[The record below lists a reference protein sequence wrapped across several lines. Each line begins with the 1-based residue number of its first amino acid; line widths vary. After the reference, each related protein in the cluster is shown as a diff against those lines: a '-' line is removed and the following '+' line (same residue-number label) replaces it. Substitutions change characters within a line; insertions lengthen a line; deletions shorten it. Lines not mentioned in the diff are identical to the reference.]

1 MKIMRSFSV
10 ELSEIEKGTILK
22 MVSDPRSDFNHASE
36 LIADY
41 VEELVSDA
49 FCTGYLE
56 AVNFNKEV

>member
-1 MKIMRSFSV
+1 MKVMRSFSV
-10 ELSEIEKGTILK
+10 ILSEVEKGKILK
-22 MVSDPRSDFNHASE
+22 MVSDPTSDFNHASD
-36 LIADY
+36 LISEY